1 MKIYFIYTLI
11 LKYGDFEENL
21 NDFVSIGFVHLLS
34 LIQQNQA
41 KNFKFKK
48 GKNYMQFNGYA
59 FIFELIKDKNY
70 NTNNY
75 IILKGENIVIRI
87 IHIIFTQMMDNFFAI
102 SECEMFLLIWNYCT
116 MEFMCTNS

>member
-48 GKNYMQFNGYA
+48 GKNYMQFNRYA
-59 FIFELIKDKNY
+59 FI
-70 NTNNY
+70 
-75 IILKGENIVIRI
+75 
-87 IHIIFTQMMDNFFAI
+87 
-102 SECEMFLLIWNYCT
+102 S
-116 MEFMCTNS
+116 